1 MYIIIYIRIYV
12 CTYIYPVQSYY
23 PVYDLLS
30 REKERA
36 NARKS
41 ERARI
46 EEDLQRIRSEA
57 DTLQSKVVSHQESRG
72 QLEHSLEENR
82 RKKERCR

>member
-1 MYIIIYIRIYV
+1 MYYLMYV
-12 CTYIYPVQSYY
+12 
-23 PVYDLLS
+23 LLS

-36 NARKS
+36 NVRKS

-46 EEDLQRIRSEA
+46 EDDLQRIRSEA
-57 DTLQSKVVSHQESRG
+57 DTVQSKVVTHQESRG